1 MAEGHLE
8 KYLINRCKDAG
19 VYQRKVKCAGR
30 RGFPDRLLAGD
41 GRVILIEL
49 KHDGGT
55 GVLSVLQEREIA
67 RLKAAG
73 VDVRVIDN
81 KREIDDAIRDI
92 IK

>member
-30 RGFPDRLLAGD
+30 RGFPDRFLAGNNK
-41 GRVILIEL
+41 IIIIEL

-55 GVLSVLQEREIA
+55 GVLSVLQEREIVK
-67 RLKAAG
+67 LKAAG
-73 VDVRVIDN
+73 IDVRVIDN
-81 KREIDDAIRDI
+81 KREIDDAIRELT
-92 IK
+92 K

>member
-8 KYLINRCKDAG
+8 KYLNNRYKDAG
-19 VYQRKVKCAGR
+19 VFQRKIKCAGR
-30 RGFPDRLLAGD
+30 RGFPDRFLAKN
-41 GRVILIEL
+41 GRLILIEL

-67 RLKAAG
+67 RLRAVG

-81 KREIDDAIRDI
+81 KREIDDAIERL